1 MKLLRLL
8 GFLFLIIVLPSAAQ
22 NAKGKTVQEKLGYP
36 ASARLLIIHAD
47 DFGMN
52 HSVNKATLESL
63 ERGWVTSASI
73 LVPAPWFP
81 DVVRWA
87 QQHPEADLG
96 IHLALNSEWTGFRW
110 GPLTSTATVPSL
122 VDDHGYFPMLETTVA
137 EKANVQHVELELRA
151 QIDKAKKAGVPLS
164 HLDTHMTALTR
175 APGLF
180 QTYKRIGREYGL
192 PVLLERRAGTYL
204 PAGEVA
210 GDDALIDQVVSINPG
225 VAPKDWLQAYK
236 DMLQPLPAGVYEL
249 IVHTAYDDD
258 EMRAATWDHPNWGS
272 AWRQLDYDVVR
283 SQEFRDFLRD
293 QKFVLVSWKDLA
305 KALPANYSN
314 AAAAAK

>member
-1 MKLLRLL
+1 MRLLRLL
-8 GFLFLIIVLPSAAQ
+8 GFVVSISLFLSAAEPPK
-22 NAKGKTVQEKLGYP
+22 AKTVQEKLGY
-36 ASARLLIIHAD
+36 SKDSRLLIIHAD

-52 HSVNKATLESL
+52 NSVNKATLEAL
-63 ERGWVTSASI
+63 ERGYVTSASI

-110 GPLTSTATVPSL
+110 GPLTSPANVPSL
-122 VDDHGYFPMLETTVA
+122 VDDHGYFPLIETTVA
-137 EKANVQHVELELRA
+137 ERANLQHVEVELRA
-151 QIDKAKKAGVPLS
+151 QIDKAKKAGLQLT

-175 APGLF
+175 SPGLF

-192 PVLLERRAGTYL
+192 PVLLERRPGTYL
-204 PAGEVA
+204 PPGETAGE
-210 GDDALIDQVVSINPG
+210 DALIDSVVSINPG

-236 DMLQPLPAGVYEL
+236 GLLQPLPAGVYQL
-249 IVHTAYDDD
+249 IVHTAYDND

-272 AWRQLDYDVVR
+272 VWRQLDYEVVK
-283 SQEFRDFLRD
+283 SQEFRDFLRE
-293 QKFVLVSWKDLA
+293 QKFILISWKELA
-305 KALPANYSN
+305 KALPPDYSQT
-314 AAAAAK
+314 AAAKQ

>member
-1 MKLLRLL
+1 VIIRRFLL
-8 GFLFLIIVLPSAAQ
+8 IVLFGLTLPAVSQ
-22 NAKGKTVQEKLGYP
+22 VSTGKTVQERLGHP
-36 ASARLLIIHAD
+36 ANARLLIIHAD
-47 DFGMN
+47 DFGMCN
-52 HSVNKATLESL
+52 SVNKATLEAL

-81 DVVRWA
+81 DVVRWS

-110 GPLTSTATVPSL
+110 GPLTSAATVPTL
-122 VDDHGYFPMLETTVA
+122 VDERGYFPLVETTTAQQADPKQA
-137 EKANVQHVELELRA
+137 EIELRA
-151 QIDKAKKAGVPLS
+151 QIDKAQKSGIRLT
-164 HLDTHMTALTR
+164 HLDTHMTALAR

-204 PAGEVA
+204 PPGESV
-210 GDDALIDQVVSINPG
+210 GDDALVDQVVSIGPG

-236 DMLQPLPAGVYEL
+236 DMLQPLPPGVYEL
-249 IVHTAYDDD
+249 IVHTAYDNE

-272 AWRQLDYDVVR
+272 AWRQLDYEVLK
-283 SQEFRDFLRD
+283 SQEFRDFLRE
-293 QKFVLVSWKDLA
+293 QKFVLVNWNDLS
-305 KALPANYSN
+305 KALPAGYKKT
-314 AAAAAK
+314 AAAK

>member
-1 MKLLRLL
+1 MKCFRWL
-8 GFLFLIIVLPSAAQ
+8 GVAILICALHAFAENP
-22 NAKGKTVQEKLGYP
+22 KGKTVQEKLGYP
-36 ASARLLIIHAD
+36 ASARLLVIHAD

-52 HSVNKATLESL
+52 HSVNQATLESL

-110 GPLTSTATVPSL
+110 GPLTPSGSVPTL
-122 VDDHGYFPMLETTVA
+122 VDEHGYFPMLETTVA
-137 EKANVQHVELELRA
+137 EKADLQQVETELRT
-151 QIDKAKKAGVPLS
+151 QIDKAKKSGIRLT

-175 APGLF
+175 SPGLY
-180 QTYKRIGREYGL
+180 QTYKKIGREYGL
-192 PVLLERRAGTYL
+192 PVLLERRSGTYL
-204 PAGEVA
+204 PPGET
-210 GDDALIDQVVSINPG
+210 GGEDALVDQVVSIGPG
-225 VAPKDWLQAYK
+225 VAPKDWLKAYK
-236 DMLQPLPAGVYEL
+236 DMLQPLPPGVYEL
-249 IVHTAYDDD
+249 IVHTAYDNE

-272 AWRQLDYDVVR
+272 AWRQLDYEVLK

-293 QKFVLVSWKDLA
+293 QKFILVNWNDLA
-305 KALPANYSN
+305 KALPANYKQGQT
-314 AAAAAK
+314 AAK